1 MFLALKLAMGITV
14 QPLVADQWPTD
25 WLFET
30 PGFAKVMSRRRFQ
43 LLSSCLHFVNNAT
56 AVRDERG
63 RHVDPLFKVR
73 PVLSRVTRSFRSLYH
88 PRQQVAIDEQMI
100 AFKGRFSFKQYL
112 PKKPMKWGLKAF
124 VLAESATGYVFEYDV
139 YMGKHRTADS
149 SVEDDEA
156 DATGTE
162 GVVRKLVR
170 HLGAGHRVFM
180 DNFYS
185 SPKLFQHLASSQRM
199 ASVGTVR
206 INRRGLPQ
214 AVKQRVAKGDPP
226 RFWRKG
232 PLMALSWM
240 DKMKV
245 TLLSTIHD
253 NATVSKRVRSRQGAE
268 GFRNIVKPACV
279 DDYNTHMGG
288 VDRCDQLLSYYEW
301 PHKHQKWYL
310 TMFHRLL
317 EFHHSNYSSFLF
329 LFW

>member
-1 MFLALKLAMGITV
+1 MNIFRLFLTDELLDVVVQETNRYAEEAPQRPLQRNSRYHYWQETSRAEMAVFLALKLAMGITV
-14 QPLVADQWPTD
+14 QPLVADHWRTD

-56 AVRDERG
+56 AVRDEHG

-73 PVLSRVTRSFRSLYH
+73 PVLSRLTRSFRSLYQ

-100 AFKGRFSFKQYL
+100 AFKGRLSFKQYL
-112 PKKPMKWGLKAF
+112 PKKPTKWGLKAF

-139 YMGKHRTADS
+139 YTGKHRTADS
-149 SVEDDEA
+149 SDEDEDDEA
-156 DATGTE
+156 DATGTK

-170 HLGAGHRVFM
+170 HLGAGHTVFM

-214 AVKQRVAKGDPP
+214 AVKQVAKGNPP
-226 RFWRKG
+226 RFGER
-232 PLMALSWM
+232 AHSWPSRAW
-240 DKMKV
+240 KI
-245 TLLSTIHD
+245 S
-253 NATVSKRVRSRQGAE
+253 SRQ
-268 GFRNIVKPACV
+268 
-279 DDYNTHMGG
+279 
-288 VDRCDQLLSYYEW
+288 
-301 PHKHQKWYL
+301 
-310 TMFHRLL
+310 
-317 EFHHSNYSSFLF
+317 
-329 LFW
+329 